1 MTISDSEV
9 IIGTF
14 DFIGGILD
22 GFGDLLQNDFFTGA
36 GLVAVIG
43 SLTTVLGIKLQE
55 QHIARETAKI
65 EQEKAKLEGELR
77 LKNLQETKKAKL
89 EELKANA
96 NILKSEIDK
105 TAQEKQQLIY
115 TKAQARLKE
124 NPSADLSDLMAES
137 QKVAQETQS
146 QKAEVDAQMNKS
158 VADMEA
164 YYNEQIKLQEE
175 INFYTAE
182 QGTLLGNAGNA

>member
-158 VADMEA
+158 IADMEA
-164 YYNEQIKLQEE
+164 YYNGQIKLQEE

>member
-164 YYNEQIKLQEE
+164 YYNGQIKLQEE

>member
-14 DFIGGILD
+14 DFIGDILD

-124 NPSADLSDLMAES
+124 NPSADLSDLIAES

-164 YYNEQIKLQEE
+164 YYNGQIKLQEE

-182 QGTLLGNAGNA
+182 QETLLGNAGNA

>member
-22 GFGDLLQNDFFTGA
+22 SFGDLLQNDFFTGA

-43 SLTTVLGIKLQE
+43 SLTTILGIKLQE

-164 YYNEQIKLQEE
+164 YYNGQIKLQEE